1 MFGLEG
7 WSVSPLKLKKKIFC
21 IFPYIFLEKA
31 LYQLEVIS
39 APQDSQDIL
48 GQKCK
53 EENSD
58 SVRGRIFHSNCPK
71 TTLVSFLHCRFSI
84 RD

>member
-7 WSVSPLKLKKKIFC
+7 WSVSLLKLKKNIFP
-21 IFPYIFLEKA
+21 IFPYIFLEKV

-48 GQKCK
+48 GQKC
-53 EENSD
+53 
-58 SVRGRIFHSNCPK
+58 
-71 TTLVSFLHCRFSI
+71 
-84 RD
+84 

>member
-7 WSVSPLKLKKKIFC
+7 WSVSLLKLKKNIFP
-21 IFPYIFLEKA
+21 IFPYIFLEKV

-53 EENSD
+53 ENSG
-58 SVRGRIFHSNCPK
+58 SVRERIFYSNCPK
-71 TTLVSFLHCRFSI
+71 TTQVSCHCRFSI

>member
-7 WSVSPLKLKKKIFC
+7 WSVSLLKLKKNVFP

-48 GQKCK
+48 GQKGKK
-53 EENSD
+53 ENLAQYE
-58 SVRGRIFHSNCPK
+58 K
-71 TTLVSFLHCRFSI
+71 EFSI
-84 RD
+84 PIAPKQH

>member
-7 WSVSPLKLKKKIFC
+7 WSVSLMKLKKNIFC

-48 GQKCK
+48 GQ
-53 EENSD
+53 
-58 SVRGRIFHSNCPK
+58 SVRKKI
-71 TTLVSFLHCRFSI
+71 LAQ
-84 RD
+84 

>member
-7 WSVSPLKLKKKIFC
+7 WSVSLLKLKKYIFS

-31 LYQLEVIS
+31 LYQLKVIS

-48 GQKCK
+48 GQKRK
-53 EENSD
+53 KENSG
-58 SVRGRIFHSNCPK
+58 SVRGRIFYSNCHK
-71 TTLVSFLHCRFSI
+71 TTLVSSLSL
-84 RD
+84 